1 MPLLELQIAQAPAIP
16 DLRALLLV
24 NIGVILLV
32 VGAAAATVY
41 VLVRRGMEQRLEAER
56 LRAMGL
62 ATARILHQVK
72 NPLQAI
78 MLNAEMLG
86 DEAMVDDD
94 ALRRDASES
103 IVAGADQ
110 MSELLADLSAYAAGT
125 GRRHLDPETVPLHE
139 LVRDA
144 VRSGT
149 EAAKRA
155 GIDMRLEVEQDVL
168 VRIDPYFMRQ
178 ALDNVIRNAREALEE
193 SGRGR
198 ERTIRVR
205 IARRGDEA
213 VVEVRDSGPGIEKD
227 RLDSVFQPFVTTK
240 GKGMG
245 LGLAITRDVVEEHGG
260 RVEIRSKPDDGTAV
274 AFHLPAES
282 ARESR

>member
-1 MPLLELQIAQAPAIP
+1 MQDPAFQELQQ
-16 DLRALLLV
+16 LLLV
-24 NIGVILLV
+24 NVGVILLV
-32 VGAAAATVY
+32 VAVAAGIVF
-41 VLVRRGMEQRLEAER
+41 VLVRRGMEQRVEAER

-86 DEAMVDDD
+86 DEATVADDT
-94 ALRRDASES
+94 LRREASES

-125 GRRHLDPETVPLHE
+125 GRRRLDPETVPLHE

-144 VRSGT
+144 VRGGA

-155 GIDMRLEVEQDVL
+155 GIDMRMEAEHDVL
-168 VRIDPYFMRQ
+168 VRVDPYFMRQ
-178 ALDNVIRNAREALEE
+178 ALDNVIRNAREALDEA
-193 SGRGR
+193 GRGH
-198 ERTIRVR
+198 ERRIRVR
-205 IARRGDEA
+205 VARRGDEA
-213 VVEVRDSGPGIEKD
+213 SVEVRDSGPGIEKD
-227 RLDSVFQPFVTTK
+227 RIDSVFQPFVTTK

-245 LGLAITRDVVEEHGG
+245 LGLAIARAVVEEHVG
-260 RVEIRSKPDDGTAV
+260 RVEIRSPSGEGTTV
-274 AFHLPAES
+274 SFHLPAQP
-282 ARESR
+282 ARESRQSA

>member
-24 NIGVILLV
+24 NIGVILLI

-86 DEAMVDDD
+86 DEALVDDD

-144 VRSGT
+144 VRGGT